1 MVETAEQGARKSMAA
16 PQLGALARQTV
27 SADPEVSSR
36 RAADQIAWLRD
47 YAPRRINSLLIDERR
62 CIPPYIVQDFGR
74 TGLFGPLIEEE
85 YGGTALLFRDMFRVF
100 EQLMAIDTALGTW
113 MTTSLFPGTR
123 ALSVWATREIKQ
135 EWLPLLASGRTLGAY
150 AQTEPGAG
158 SDFSQL
164 STTARPASAGGWLLS
179 GDKHWIGNGAWAG
192 ISTVI
197 ARLEAQRTGPSSLVA
212 LAVPTAS
219 RGVRLGEEHL
229 SFGQRGMV
237 QNKMHFTDVVVPD
250 SHVLADG
257 NGRLAAMDSMCA
269 SRLALAA
276 FALGAL
282 KRIAQLAF
290 RFARRRTTSGV
301 PLMNRAVIRGW
312 LADTVTRTDILEAL
326 VYDLADR
333 LDTGQTVS
341 IESAIAAKVLG
352 SEWAVEAADRL
363 MQLLGGRGY
372 DEANVAARM
381 YRDLRVYRIF
391 EGPTEA
397 LCDFLARRALRQ
409 SGQVR
414 TMLSTYSGTDLAR
427 RFEAAVAAR
436 PTGDGLPDAPHAA
449 VADALMW
456 TLAAGAVRRHSP
468 HHTHAQRAAEA
479 QLQRALDGVCA
490 RGAGPTTAS
499 QDLLEGA
506 ADRYTQHIGDVVQ
519 QLPGAHCGLD
529 PLLQPTRASG
539 RASRSATRP

>member
-1 MVETAEQGARKSMAA
+1 MTKTVERDSVSPAA
-16 PQLGALARQTV
+16 SPRIWGLARRTGT
-27 SADPEVSSR
+27 ADPEVSSR

-62 CIPPYIVQDFGR
+62 CIPPYIVQDFGSA
-74 TGLFGPLIEEE
+74 GLFGPLIEEE
-85 YGGTALLFRDMFRVF
+85 YSGTALLFRDMFRVF

-123 ALSVWATREIKQ
+123 ALSVWATKEIKQ
-135 EWLPLLASGRTLGAY
+135 EWLPLLATGRTLAAY

-164 STTARPASAGGWLLS
+164 STTARPVPSGGWLLS

-197 ARLEAQRTGPSSLVA
+197 ARLEAQYTSPSSLVA

-219 RGVRLGEEHL
+219 HGVCLGEEHL

-237 QNKMHFTDVVVPD
+237 QSRMHFANVAVPD

-257 NGRLAAMDSMCA
+257 DGRLAAMDSMCA

-282 KRIAQLAF
+282 KRIVQLAF

-301 PLMNRAVIRGW
+301 TLKDRAVIRGW
-312 LADTVTRTDILEAL
+312 LGDTVARTDILEAI
-326 VYDLADR
+326 VSDLADR
-333 LDTGQTVS
+333 LDAGQAVDIETV
-341 IESAIAAKVLG
+341 ITAKVLG

-372 DEANVAARM
+372 DEANLASRI

-391 EGPTEA
+391 EGPSEA
-397 LCDFLARRALRQ
+397 LCDFLGRRSLRQ
-409 SGQVR
+409 TSQVR
-414 TMLSTYSGTDLAR
+414 TMLSTYSGTDLAT
-427 RFEAAVAAR
+427 RFEAALWDRPAA
-436 PTGDGLPDAPHAA
+436 GGLPDAPHAG
-449 VADALMW
+449 VATALMW
-456 TLAAGAVRRHSP
+456 TLAAGAVRRHAP
-468 HHTHAQRAAEA
+468 HHAHAQQVVEI
-479 QLQRALDGVCA
+479 QLQRALEGV
-490 RGAGPTTAS
+490 RAGDDLTTVS
-499 QDLLEGA
+499 DDLLEQA
-506 ADRYTQHIGDVVQ
+506 VDRYAQHIGDVVQ
-519 QLPGAHCGLD
+519 QLPGAHYGLD
-529 PLLQPTRASG
+529 PLLQPTRAG
-539 RASRSATRP
+539 AKPT